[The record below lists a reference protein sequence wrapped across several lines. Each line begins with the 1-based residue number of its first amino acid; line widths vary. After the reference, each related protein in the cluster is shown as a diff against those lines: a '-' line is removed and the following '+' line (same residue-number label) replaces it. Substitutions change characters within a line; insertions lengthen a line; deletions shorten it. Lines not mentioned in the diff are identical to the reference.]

1 MIENE
6 TIKHQLNHRSI
17 RQFKPASLS
26 TEQLTTLYEVAR
38 QTSTSMFMQQMTI
51 LHVTDEKKRAA
62 VREICHQPYVGA
74 NGDLLI
80 FIADLH
86 RNQII
91 RQQAGND
98 DGRLHTTDIFLQAVE
113 DTVLAT
119 QNVLNA
125 VESMGLGGVVLG
137 SIKNDSQKLI
147 EVLDLPQMTFPI
159 LGLQIG
165 IPDQEPQLKPRL
177 PLSLMAFENDYP
189 KTMPM
194 NLMPDYDRV
203 VNTYYDLRNA
213 NQRVDTFT
221 NQINSDKLNQQ
232 ATKRDEIVA
241 ALHQQGLALDLNV

>member
-17 RQFKPASLS
+17 RQFKPVSM
-26 TEQLTTLYEVAR
+26 TEEQLTTLYEVAR
-38 QTSTSMFMQQMTI
+38 QTSTSMFMQQMTV
-51 LHVTDEKKRAA
+51 LHVTDPKKQAA
-62 VREICHQPYVGA
+62 VREICHQPYVGD

-80 FIADLH
+80 FVADLY
-86 RNQII
+86 RNHVI

-98 DGRLHTTDIFLQAVE
+98 DGRLHTTDIFMQAVE

-125 VESMGLGGVVLG
+125 TESMGLGGVVLG
-137 SIKNDSQKLI
+137 SFNNDPKKLI
-147 EVLDLPQMTFPI
+147 EVLGLPKMTFPV

-177 PLSLMAFENDYP
+177 PLALMAFENDYP
-189 KTMPM
+189 SELPLD
-194 NLMPDYDRV
+194 LMPDYDRV

-232 ATKRDEIVA
+232 PSKRDEIVA
-241 ALHQQGLALDLNV
+241 ALHDQELALDLNI

>member
-1 MIENE
+1 M
-6 TIKHQLNHRSI
+6 
-17 RQFKPASLS
+17 
-26 TEQLTTLYEVAR
+26 
-38 QTSTSMFMQQMTI
+38 
-51 LHVTDEKKRAA
+51 
-62 VREICHQPYVGA
+62 
-74 NGDLLI
+74 
-80 FIADLH
+80 H
-86 RNQII
+86 RNQLI
-91 RQQAGND
+91 RQQAGNN

-147 EVLDLPQMTFPI
+147 EVLGLPKMAFPI

-165 IPDQEPQLKPRL
+165 IPDQDPQLKPRL

-194 NLMPDYDRV
+194 DLMPDYDQV

-232 ATKRDEIVA
+232 VTKRDEIVA
-241 ALHQQGLALDLNV
+241 ALHQQGLALDLNI